1 MPVNT
6 LENVYSFEPLA
17 GLSPKE
23 TERVRGV
30 DCCLWAKRLPDI
42 ERVFYQAYP
51 RALALVET
59 AWSPKEIKNLNRFKD
74 KLEFHKKF
82 MQEKW
87 GISLERPEK
96 K

>member
-6 LENVYSFEPLA
+6 LENVYSLEPGQ
-17 GLSPKE
+17 GLSAKE
-23 TERVRGV
+23 MERVRGV
-30 DCCLWAKRLPDI
+30 DCCLWAERLPNI

-59 AWSPKEIKNLNRFKD
+59 AWSPKEVKNLNRFKD

-87 GISLERPEK
+87 GIDLERPEK

>member
-1 MPVNT
+1 M
-6 LENVYSFEPLA
+6 
-17 GLSPKE
+17 
-23 TERVRGV
+23 ERVRGV
-30 DCCLWAKRLPDI
+30 DCCLWAERLPNI

-59 AWSPKEIKNLNRFKD
+59 AWSPKEVKNLNRFKD

-87 GISLERPEK
+87 GIDLERPEK